1 MQLLASFTP
10 QVPLRVRTMKTC
22 PHPGNSI
29 LPGNSTRGKGKG
41 GPYSF
46 SACSNR
52 KKRKVW
58 GQGKQVQGH
67 PGNQQAHG

>member
-1 MQLLASFTP
+1 MEA
-10 QVPLRVRTMKTC
+10 C
-22 PHPGNSI
+22 PHPGDSI

-52 KKRKVW
+52 KKLKVW

-67 PGNQQAHG
+67 PGNQQIHGLALYISPDESLLVING